1 MKPNPNRRTNR
12 RGSAP
17 SRGGNFNPRANSSSR
32 IAAEKRAAQ
41 RSVIRKDPR
50 YTRAVQYGLLEPGQ
64 EVGVSRVQGNR
75 GPQVFSSKLAERQ
88 LSTFA
93 QEASTKELQ
102 ARQREEMRAQAQ
114 EQVQMQER
122 IRKRRRSPRSLIA
135 QLPVTGT
142 LGQPGTLG

>member
-1 MKPNPNRRTNR
+1 MKPNPNRR
-12 RGSAP
+12 RGGN

-41 RSVIRKDPR
+41 RSVLRKDPR
-50 YTRAVQYGLLEPGQ
+50 YTRAVQYGLLQPGQ
-64 EVGVSRVQGNR
+64 EVGVSRVQGGSR
-75 GPQVFSSKLAERQ
+75 GPKVFSSKLAERQ

-122 IRKRRRSPRSLIA
+122 IRKRRSSPRSLIA
-135 QLPVTGT
+135 QLPVAGT